1 MESVV
6 LELIRMVDWQYRELF
21 TADNINGIGEGV
33 SPYRFVGFNITAY
46 GFGI

>member
-21 TADNINGIGEGV
+21 AADNINGIGGAFL
-33 SPYRFVGFNITAY
+33 RIALLAL
-46 GFGI
+46 I